1 MTVPLI
7 EMSLCA
13 AHDKNV
19 IFEKDII
26 DSKVVY
32 RAVEGEEYHINV
44 KFIRPPDD
52 DRFYMLEL
60 HVDGKQLNYNY
71 YLDSTYA
78 PSMRPVN
85 ARYVG
90 FATDEGAYL
99 NTFKFSRLIMQ
110 PSSEA
115 SSEAGKIR
123 LEVYECGKAVTD
135 QKFQNM
141 TEEQV
146 PAGAEKDDVKYF
158 ENQKLVTSYGS
169 KVAAKRLPQKT
180 SYHRGA
186 QISIV
191 EITYDD
197 HEYVSMRSKAKKRGR
212 NTENAPCQARTG
224 DLALIRRM
232 L

>member
-1 MTVPLI
+1 MSLTQFSEFFVLQRMTVPLI
-7 EMSLCA
+7 EISLCA

-26 DSKVVY
+26 DRKVVY
-32 RAVEGEEYHINV
+32 RAVEGQEYHINV

-60 HVDGKQLNYNY
+60 YVDGKQLNYNY
-71 YLDSTYA
+71 YLDTTYA
-78 PSMRPVN
+78 PYMKPVN
-85 ARYVG
+85 VRYVG
-90 FATDEGAYL
+90 FAMDEGAYL
-99 NTFKFSRLIMQ
+99 NTFKFSRLVMQ

-115 SSEAGKIR
+115 PSEAGRIK

-135 QKFQNM
+135 QKFRNM
-141 TEEQV
+141 TEQEV
-146 PAGAEKDDVKYF
+146 SIGVEKDDVKFF

-169 KVAAKRLPQKT
+169 KVAAQRLPQKI

-197 HEYVSMRSKAKKRGR
+197 HEYVSMRRKTKFAKLR
-212 NTENAPCQARTG
+212 
-224 DLALIRRM
+224 
-232 L
+232 